1 MGVSLASWNLNVSSE
16 STTRRSTSTH
26 LHAARKRLVFFDV
39 QLEFLKRSRADA
51 AQLAASKHRLQEVRG
66 VHGAVCFSG
75 ANHEVHFVDEP
86 AGVLVWR
93 RGLCWV

>member
-51 AQLAASKHRLQEVRG
+51 AQLAASKQAWASGGARA
-66 VHGAVCFSG
+66 HGAVRQQQQ
-75 ANHEVHFVDEP
+75 
-86 AGVLVWR
+86 WQ
-93 RGLCWV
+93 